1 MAVRINIATD
11 FSGKGLDKARKE
23 FAQLEGVGAKTA
35 FALKKAFLP
44 AVAALGAL
52 AGAGLKAVKAGEQA
66 ATSNARIEQVATSMG
81 LYGSEVKKVT
91 DRLVTLANKT
101 ALATGVDQNAIKLT
115 QAKLLTFKE
124 LAKTATTVGGSF
136 DRATKA
142 AIDLAAAG
150 FGEASSNAVQL
161 GKALQDP
168 IKGITALARSGVTFT
183 AQEKEKIRVL
193 VQSGRVLEAQEL
205 ILAAIETQVG
215 GTAEATANATDKIK
229 VGFSQVSEAIGLAL
243 LPVFEKLSN
252 ALLAFSNWAREN
264 TAVFLATAAVVGTL
278 ATAIVAANVAM
289 KIYNALGVITNGINK
304 LLGSSFTRLQVAMGA
319 VGVLLAAAVTVYA
332 LVSKSQDGNR
342 QSTNKLTDA
351 LKLETKARQEAV
363 QELIKNDKNVRT
375 FYSVLQKLGFTQQQF
390 IQYMKTGTGPIADNR
405 KELKKLAHEAGVS
418 WQDYGKFIIT
428 LKNARQDV
436 IDSSNAA
443 QILAGSLGAVGVQA
457 TSVSGDLT
465 KFRELLGIG
474 KTESTGFSTAI
485 NKIAEETKNLRQ
497 AFTSARQGVT
507 EALKSMKKSLQD
519 SLSGA
524 ITGAV
529 NFGQIQSAAK
539 DAGVSFM
546 DALGAQVT
554 KARDFAAKLQQ
565 LMRRGLSSQAISQV
579 ASAGADAGTEIANEL
594 LAGGAA
600 AINQS
605 NELVAAAELAA
616 KETGSLAGATYYN
629 EGTVLAQQ
637 LTKGITDIVSKYKI
651 KLKSAGLTDKQLQR
665 LQRRFALDVD
675 FVMSGIPALA
685 EGGIVR
691 SPTLSLIG
699 ESGPEAVIPLNKM
712 GQMGNVTINVSG
724 GDPQAVVD
732 ALRRYMYQNGTVP
745 IRVSG

>member
-1 MAVRINIATD
+1 MAVRISIATD
-11 FSGKGLDKARKE
+11 FVGTGLDKAKKE

-66 ATSNARIEQVATSMG
+66 ATSNARISNIAETMG
-81 LYGSEVKKVT
+81 LFGKETENVSK
-91 DRLVTLANKT
+91 RLIELANVTARKT
-101 ALATGVDQNAIKLT
+101 GIDQNQIKSS
-115 QAKLLTFKE
+115 QAQLLTFKN
-124 LAKTATTVGGSF
+124 LAQTATTVGGSF

-142 AIDLAAAG
+142 VLDMQAANVGGGNAAIA
-150 FGEASSNAVQL
+150 L

-168 IKGITALARSGVTFT
+168 IKGITALAKSGVTFT
-183 AQEKEKIRVL
+183 AEEKEKIRVL
-193 VQSGRVLEAQEL
+193 TQSGRLLEAQDM
-205 ILAAIETQVG
+205 ILKAIETQVG

-229 VGFSQVSEAIGLAL
+229 VGFSQVSESIGLAL

-304 LLGSSFTRLQVAMGA
+304 LLGSSFTRLQTAMGGVGLALGAAAA
-319 VGVLLAAAVTVYA
+319 VYLVVTGRKKENTQATKDLAAA
-332 LVSKSQDGNR
+332 LRLEK
-342 QSTNKLTDA
+342 DA
-351 LKLETKARQEAV
+351 QQESI
-363 QELIKNDKNVRT
+363 QELILRDKNTRKAITALDKMGLTLEDLTEFVEKGTGALAVSKKELLSLKDASGVSGSEFMELRT
-375 FYSVLQKLGFTQQQF
+375 VMDNLSREFKNAAKAAELYNRVT
-390 IQYMKTGTGPIADNR
+390 IKTG
-405 KELKKLAHEAGVS
+405 L
-418 WQDYGKFIIT
+418 
-428 LKNARQDV
+428 
-436 IDSSNAA
+436 
-443 QILAGSLGAVGVQA
+443 QA

-485 NKIAEETKNLRQ
+485 NKVAEETKNLRQ
-497 AFTSARQGVT
+497 AFKSARQGVA

-529 NFGQIQSAAK
+529 NFGQIQAAAK
-539 DAGVSFM
+539 EAGGSFM
-546 DALGAQVT
+546 DALGAQVA
-554 KARDFAAKLQQ
+554 KARDFAVKLQE

-699 ESGPEAVIPLNKM
+699 EAGPEAVIPLNKM
-712 GQMGNVTINVSG
+712 GQMGNVTINVNG

>member
-11 FSGKGLDKARKE
+11 FSGKGLERAKKE

-66 ATSNARIEQVATSMG
+66 ATSNARISNIAETMG
-81 LYGSEVKKVT
+81 LFGKETENVSK
-91 DRLVTLANKT
+91 RLIELANVTARKT
-101 ALATGVDQNAIKLT
+101 GIDQNQIKSS
-115 QAKLLTFKE
+115 QAQLLTFKN

-142 AIDLAAAG
+142 VLDMQAANVGGGNAAIA
-150 FGEASSNAVQL
+150 L

-168 IKGITALARSGVTFT
+168 IKGITALAKSGVTFT

-193 VQSGRVLEAQEL
+193 TQSGRVLEAQNM
-205 ILAAIETQVG
+205 ILEAIETQVG

-289 KIYNALGVITNGINK
+289 KIYNALGIITNGINK
-304 LLGSSFTRLQVAMGA
+304 LLGSSFTRLQTAMGGVGLALGAAAA
-319 VGVLLAAAVTVYA
+319 VYLVVTGRKKENTQATKDLAAA
-332 LVSKSQDGNR
+332 LRLEK
-342 QSTNKLTDA
+342 DA
-351 LKLETKARQEAV
+351 QQESI
-363 QELIKNDKNVRT
+363 QELILRDKNTRKAITALDKMGLTLEDLTEYVEKGTGALAVSKKELLSLKDASGVSGSEFMELRT
-375 FYSVLQKLGFTQQQF
+375 VMDNLSGEFKNAAKAAALYNRVT
-390 IQYMKTGTGPIADNR
+390 IKTG
-405 KELKKLAHEAGVS
+405 L
-418 WQDYGKFIIT
+418 
-428 LKNARQDV
+428 
-436 IDSSNAA
+436 
-443 QILAGSLGAVGVQA
+443 QA

-497 AFTSARQGVT
+497 AFKSARQGVA

-529 NFGQIQSAAK
+529 NFGQIQAAAK
-539 DAGVSFM
+539 EAGGSFM
-546 DALGAQVT
+546 DALGAQVA
-554 KARDFAAKLQQ
+554 KARDFAVKLQE

-616 KETGSLAGATYYN
+616 KETGTLAGATYYN